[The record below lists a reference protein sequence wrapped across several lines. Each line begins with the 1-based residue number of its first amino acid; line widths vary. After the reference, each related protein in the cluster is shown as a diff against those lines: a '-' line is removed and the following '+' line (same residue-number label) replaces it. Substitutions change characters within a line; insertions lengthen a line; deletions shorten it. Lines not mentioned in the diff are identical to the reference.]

1 MFPDQPLLLAKALPG
16 DHVGGVHPRHLV
28 LGDDDGEH
36 GDDDEHDDDGEGRLG
51 HDCLGR
57 ESFVH
62 RKVRRLLLEP

>member
-36 GDDDEHDDDGEGRLG
+36 GDDDGDYVDL
-51 HDCLGR
+51 
-57 ESFVH
+57 
-62 RKVRRLLLEP
+62 P